1 MTGTVPQP
9 PVTAVLFDLDGTL
22 LDTAPDLIFALDGAL
37 AEAGLPTCP
46 ADEVKPYISGGGR
59 AMLTYA
65 LARPTASAK
74 DQFCC
79 VPRTAGPGEEDFERL
94 LRRMLNIY
102 QVHLADR
109 TRLFDGMETVLDSLD
124 ERGLPWGIV
133 TNKTSRF
140 TDPLAEA
147 LNLAARTACIISGDT
162 TPEKKPHPLPLLE
175 ASRRLGHD
183 PARCVFIGD
192 AAKDMEAGRRAGMTT
207 LTALYGYI
215 PADYDAEIW
224 GADGWLND
232 PEDLLIWLDGGTTP

>member
-1 MTGTVPQP
+1 MTATTPRP
-9 PVTAVLFDLDGTL
+9 PVSAVLFDLDGTL
-22 LDTAPDLIFALDGAL
+22 LDTAPDLVFAMNGAL
-37 AEAGLPTCP
+37 TEAGHRICS
-46 ADEVKPYISGGGR
+46 ADEVKPHISGGGK
-59 AMLTYA
+59 AMLAYA
-65 LARPTASAK
+65 LSRPVEGAK
-74 DQFCC
+74 DLFCC
-79 VPRTAGPGEEDFERL
+79 APRTSGPDETELEQL
-94 LRRMLNIY
+94 LRRMYRLY

-109 TRLFDGMETVLDSLD
+109 TRFFDGMEQVLEILD

-147 LNLAARTACIISGDT
+147 LNLTARTACVISGDT

-215 PADYDAEIW
+215 PADYDADAW

-232 PEDLLIWLDGGTTP
+232 PEDLLVWLDGGTTP